1 MSLQPYTTLQ
11 ILPVLFRAYHT
22 DCLILDTPSWHL
34 WGNLLDAPLSSGPDI
49 DNFLLDAYCW
59 YGRHYGS
66 SLHPPFSA
74 SLNFHS
80 ADGSQRTANRL
91 VLHPTPEGPFHERSF
106 SCTMQIYTALH
117 FMAQPV
123 FPIYELEIFPVVV
136 AIRAWSKFIM
146 GKLVVHYLDNDAARS
161 AFIRAS
167 ASTSLGTTLVTDYV
181 NFEHKCR
188 FTAWFA
194 RVASHSNPADQP
206 SR

>member
-11 ILPVLFRAYHT
+11 IFQVLFREYHT

-34 WGNLLDAPLSSGPDI
+34 WGNLLDASLSGGPDI

-106 SCTMQIYTALH
+106 SCMMQIYTARQ

-123 FPIYELEIFPVVV
+123 FFQYTNSKYFQ
-136 AIRAWSKFIM
+136 WSLRSERGQKFSREKWCSIIWTALRRDQIPFCKCFDLP
-146 GKLVVHYLDNDAARS
+146 GYYFGYGLCKL
-161 AFIRAS
+161 
-167 ASTSLGTTLVTDYV
+167 
-181 NFEHKCR
+181 
-188 FTAWFA
+188 
-194 RVASHSNPADQP
+194 
-206 SR
+206 